1 MDINDR
7 NENKSPMEEKGV
19 LIYVNGEPKRIP
31 KFLEGE
37 ELPEGY
43 FDPPDPYKP
52 FKSERIKLGEL
63 VKYAKEQG
71 KDGWDLTK
79 EEVDRFRY

>member
-1 MDINDR
+1 MLTMDTNNR
-7 NENKSPMEEKGV
+7 NENQSPSLFEDLKEGLEQAIDNVNASSGKEAAIEEKGV

-43 FDPPDPYKP
+43 
-52 FKSERIKLGEL
+52 
-63 VKYAKEQG
+63 
-71 KDGWDLTK
+71 
-79 EEVDRFRY
+79 

>member
-1 MDINDR
+1 MEDKHFNDT
-7 NENKSPMEEKGV
+7 SSTSCEKGV

-52 FKSERIKLGEL
+52 LKSVRINLREL